1 MPDWLTMRLN
11 PAAEIIT
18 ESDDVIRASLSG
30 ALPPPLL
37 CAVAQ
42 ITGDMSLLR
51 DELRFDPTKLLEP
64 DGGYSP
70 DQLSLARD
78 VAADA
83 LIRFR
88 DAGGIAASDPDRATM
103 LQLIEFVTGGAVEN
117 EFLPL
122 LEEELALNG
131 VDLRAPD
138 WDAREIAA
146 DRDFTVGVIGAGMS
160 GIAMAHRLNQAGIQ
174 VEILEKNSDVGGT
187 WIENVYPGCRVDI
200 PNHFYSYSFAQTA
213 DWPQFYSTQPVLQRY
228 FASVVEETGIRRLIR
243 FETEVVDAIWSDTEQ
258 HWTVRTR
265 DAAGGESTT
274 VFDAIVSAVGQL
286 NRPKMPD
293 IAGLDEFEGAAFH
306 SAHWDYSVDLTGKR
320 VGVIGTGA
328 SAAQFIPIVAE
339 QAQHLTVFQ
348 RTPPWLLPVFD
359 YQDDV
364 PQETRWLLR
373 HLPGYMRWNRMWIMA
388 RTNNGL
394 LPLATVDPQWQPQDK
409 SVSALNEFLRE
420 MLTGYYSLVVPDD
433 ELRAKLLPTYPP
445 IAKRVVLDNGS
456 FPIALGRDDVTLTV
470 EKINKINANG
480 IETADGVQH
489 DFDVLIYGT
498 GFEASKFLTPMT
510 VRGAKGVD
518 LHEQWGGDAR
528 AYLGITVPGFPNL
541 FMMYGPN
548 TNIVINGSIIYF
560 SECEAHY
567 IHQSVRMLLEAGKQS
582 MNCRIDVHDRYNEY
596 IDAGNRAMAWGVSD
610 VNSWYKNEFGR
621 VAQNW
626 PYTLHDYWKQ
636 TRTPN
641 EQDYVLS

>member
-1 MPDWLTMRLN
+1 MRLN
-11 PAAEIIT
+11 PAAETIA
-18 ESDDVIRASLSG
+18 ESDDVIRASLGG

-37 CAVAQ
+37 CSVAQ
-42 ITGDMSLLR
+42 LTGDLSLLR
-51 DELRFDPTKLLEP
+51 DDLRFDPAKMLEP
-64 DGGYSP
+64 DGGYTP
-70 DQLSLARD
+70 DQLALARD
-78 VAADA
+78 IAADA
-83 LIRFR
+83 LIQFR
-88 DAGGIAASDPDRATM
+88 NSGAVAAPDPDRAT
-103 LQLIEFVTGGAVEN
+103 LLRLIAFASGGEVDA

-131 VDLRAPD
+131 NDLRAPD
-138 WDAREIAA
+138 WNARDIAP
-146 DRDFTVGVIGAGMS
+146 DRNFNVGIIGAGMS
-160 GIAMAHRLNQAGIQ
+160 GIAMAHRLNQAGIA
-174 VEILEKNSDVGGT
+174 VELFEKNSDVGGT
-187 WIENVYPGCRVDI
+187 WVENVYPGCRVDI
-200 PNHFYSYSFAQTA
+200 PNHFYSYSFAQTV
-213 DWPQFYSTQPVLQRY
+213 DWPQFYSTQPVLQDY
-228 FASVVEETGIRRLIR
+228 FASVVEETGIRKYIR
-243 FETEVVDAIWSDTEQ
+243 FETEVVDAIWSDGDQ
-258 HWTVRTR
+258 RWTVHSR
-265 DAAGGESTT
+265 DAAGNETT
-274 VFDAIVSAVGQL
+274 SVFNALVSAVGQL

-293 IAGLDEFEGAAFH
+293 IAGIEEFAGASFH
-306 SAHWDYSVDLTGKR
+306 SANWDHSVELAGKR
-320 VGVIGTGA
+320 IGVIGTGA

-339 QAQHLTVFQ
+339 QASHLTVFQ

-364 PQETRWLLR
+364 PEGTRWLLR
-373 HLPGYMRWNRMWIMA
+373 HVPAYMRWNRMWIMA

-433 ELRAKLLPTYPP
+433 ALRAKVLPKYPP

-456 FPIALGRDDVTLTV
+456 FPMALGREDVTLTI
-470 EKINKINANG
+470 EAIDNINANG
-480 IETADGVQH
+480 VRTSDGVQH

-498 GFEASKFLTPMT
+498 GFEASKFLTPMN
-510 VRGAKGVD
+510 VRGVNGVD

-567 IHQSVRMLLEAGKQS
+567 IHESVRMLLDSGKQS
-582 MNCRIDVHDRYNEY
+582 MNCKVDVHDQYNEY
-596 IDAGNRAMAWGVSD
+596 IDTGNRAMAWGVSD

-641 EQDYVLS
+641 EQDYLLS